1 MYYEYLLKEF
11 YNRKHKNYMVDEA
24 KHKMLLK
31 KNELINK
38 LNIEQLEIFNELEI
52 LTKQSDDIF
61 LKELIKF
68 VIEHENLN
76 N

>member
-1 MYYEYLLKEF
+1 MYYEYLLEEF
-11 YNRKHKNYMVDEA
+11 YNRKHKNYKADEA
-24 KHKMLLK
+24 KYKVLLK

-52 LTKQSDDIF
+52 LTKQSDDIN

-68 VIEHENLN
+68 VLEHEDLHK
-76 N
+76 

>member
-1 MYYEYLLKEF
+1 MYYEYLLEEF
-11 YNRKHKNYMVDEA
+11 YNRKHKNYKADET
-24 KHKMLLK
+24 KYKVLLK

-52 LTKQSDDIF
+52 LTKQSDDIN

-68 VIEHENLN
+68 VLEHEDLHK
-76 N
+76 